1 MANKN
6 KTDVKST
13 WEYSLTYMHTSAVN
27 SEARILLNLEALE
40 GTSNMSLL
48 NYVPN
53 FLNQVLLFVQLNLT
67 KIISNV
73 LGDIWKFPLK
83 R

>member
-6 KTDVKST
+6 KTNVKST

-27 SEARILLNLEALE
+27 SEARIEALE

-67 KIISNV
+67 KIISIV
-73 LGDIWKFPLK
+73 IGDIWKFPLK

>member
-1 MANKN
+1 MKF
-6 KTDVKST
+6 
-13 WEYSLTYMHTSAVN
+13 
-27 SEARILLNLEALE
+27 RALE

>member
-1 MANKN
+1 
-6 KTDVKST
+6 
-13 WEYSLTYMHTSAVN
+13 
-27 SEARILLNLEALE
+27 
-40 GTSNMSLL
+40 MSLL

-83 R
+83 GDLHFFFSSNYAVCDLATIIILNFFYVLY